1 MLVLE
6 LISLGH
12 LVIKLALISMEVY
25 SRTKPKY
32 IKHQLVQLPEIREYL
47 IRLLVL
53 GIKQIKCS
61 NFSNLI

>member
-1 MLVLE
+1 MSVLE
-6 LISLGH
+6 LISSGH

-32 IKHQLVQLPEIREYL
+32 IKLQLVQMLEIREYL

-53 GIKQIKCS
+53 VIKQIKCS
-61 NFSNLI
+61 NFSSLI